1 MSNKHIPVLLNEVI
15 TSLNIKKNG
24 IYVDATAGRGGH
36 SEEILKCLKSGKLI
50 CIDQDSE
57 AIEYLKEK
65 FLGKDVLV
73 LKANFRNLK
82 EVLKQNGIE
91 KVDGILADLGVSSP
105 QLDDLERGFSYHN
118 ESKIDMRMDQDSK
131 IDAAWILNKY
141 DETQLYEVFKKYGE
155 IKAPGRVIKGILN
168 FRKSKPIET
177 TKQLV
182 EIIKENTS
190 WKDLKSQ
197 KHPAKVYFQA
207 LRIEV
212 NDEINS
218 LKRLLD
224 QVKDLLNKNGVASVI
239 TFHSLEDRIVKHTFD
254 SWSINPIPK
263 EIPIVKD
270 PDFIFHRK
278 AVVASKEELEQNK
291 RSRSAKLW
299 VIRKNV

>member
-1 MSNKHIPVLLNEVI
+1 LKFEIKLHLKLILKKLKTNTRKQQKDCIAAMSNKHIPVLLNEVI

-118 ESKIDMRMDQDSK
+118 ESKIDMRMDQESK
-131 IDAAWILNKY
+131 IDAA
-141 DETQLYEVFKKYGE
+141 
-155 IKAPGRVIKGILN
+155 
-168 FRKSKPIET
+168 
-177 TKQLV
+177 
-182 EIIKENTS
+182 
-190 WKDLKSQ
+190 
-197 KHPAKVYFQA
+197 
-207 LRIEV
+207 
-212 NDEINS
+212 
-218 LKRLLD
+218 
-224 QVKDLLNKNGVASVI
+224 
-239 TFHSLEDRIVKHTFD
+239 
-254 SWSINPIPK
+254 
-263 EIPIVKD
+263 
-270 PDFIFHRK
+270 
-278 AVVASKEELEQNK
+278 
-291 RSRSAKLW
+291 
-299 VIRKNV
+299 